1 MEKEIGRL
9 EKLKQDEILREE
21 NEKKI
26 QVIFNS
32 FWKKYLK
39 KIVGRK
45 KNSRK
50 IAKEGNKSKN

>member
-1 MEKEIGRL
+1 LEKEIGRL